1 MTTRFI
7 PKALEIGHHI
17 VIPTKHWWPFVFKV
31 VVHKA
36 TNIAPIAVLH
46 AESVYKDKEENLHF
60 FISKTRDDDIPKV
73 LKLNGCE
80 SRDENNDKLKFSFIE
95 LESKVKVTNDLEKPC
110 IGIVDGIQFGEYNFQ
125 VSINSPKI
133 YL

>member
-1 MTTRFI
+1 M
-7 PKALEIGHHI
+7 
-17 VIPTKHWWPFVFKV
+17 

-60 FISKTRDDDIPKV
+60 FISKTRDDISKV
-73 LKLNGCE
+73 LKLNGCD
-80 SRDENNDKLKFSFIE
+80 SSDENNDKLKYSFIE
-95 LESKVKVTNDLEKPC
+95 LESKVKVANDVEKPC

-125 VSINSPKI
+125 VYFSD
-133 YL
+133 